1 MRQSDSQVSRLLV
14 LGASGGTGRAVVDIA
29 LRAGHAVTAVVRRA
43 DAIPPAPG
51 LTVAVL
57 PVLTELAHVVTGHD
71 AVISALG
78 TNDRGPSTV
87 CSDGIRAALLAM
99 KETNVRRLVAVSAH
113 GAAES
118 RDRSLYSLLLW
129 ASVKHKMQDKEVM
142 EALIRQS
149 DVDWTI
155 VRPPALK
162 DGPPTGGYRTG
173 NDLRITVT
181 SSVSR
186 ADLADF
192 LVREAVRPAFVHQAL
207 RIAA

>member
-1 MRQSDSQVSRLLV
+1 MRQVDSKVSRLLV
-14 LGASGGTGRAVVDIA
+14 LGATGGTGRAVVDVA
-29 LRAGHAVTAVVRRA
+29 LRAGHAVTAVVRRG

-57 PVLTELAHVVTGHD
+57 PVLTDLAHVVAGHD

-78 TNDRGPSTV
+78 TNDRGPCTV
-87 CSDGIRAALLAM
+87 CSDGIRATLLAM
-99 KETNVRRLVAVSAH
+99 EETGVRRLVAVSAH

-118 RDRSLYSLLLW
+118 RDRSLYSVLLW
-129 ASVKHKMQDKEVM
+129 ASVRHKMRDKEVM

-155 VRPPALK
+155 VRPAALK
-162 DGPPTGGYRTG
+162 DTPATGGYRTG

-192 LVREAVRPAFVHQAL
+192 LVREAVRPAFVHQTP